1 MKIERSRRDLVGHAG
16 FVVQKWLKCGKIWYV
31 LSEYNIFRLH
41 SEKGCAIIKSKMV
54 KRLGGESMAQLSDS
68 IEQFI
73 KELMCEEAHIELRRN
88 ELAQHF
94 GCAPSQINY
103 VLATRFSVDHGYIIE
118 SRRGG
123 GGYVRI
129 VRMQERAEG
138 NLLEAL
144 LKRVGN
150 SVDEDT
156 AGAII
161 THLTDLKLVTG
172 NEGALMRSAVSRN
185 ALALPISAKDVLRA
199 AVLRNMLVQ
208 VFRNIE
214 GGDQK

>member
-1 MKIERSRRDLVGHAG
+1 
-16 FVVQKWLKCGKIWYV
+16 
-31 LSEYNIFRLH
+31 
-41 SEKGCAIIKSKMV
+41 
-54 KRLGGESMAQLSDS
+54 MAQLSDS

-73 KELMCEEAHIELRRN
+73 KELMCEEQHIELRRN

-129 VRMQERAEG
+129 VRMQEREEG

-144 LKRVGN
+144 LNRVGN

-156 AGAII
+156 ANAII
-161 THLTDLKLVTG
+161 TQLKDLKLVTV
-172 NEGALMRSAVSRN
+172 NEAKLMRAAVSRN

>member
-1 MKIERSRRDLVGHAG
+1 
-16 FVVQKWLKCGKIWYV
+16 
-31 LSEYNIFRLH
+31 
-41 SEKGCAIIKSKMV
+41 
-54 KRLGGESMAQLSDS
+54 MAQLSDN
-68 IEQFI
+68 IERFI
-73 KELMCEEAHIELRRN
+73 KELMREDAHIELRRN

-129 VRMQERAEG
+129 LRMQSRGEPDF
-138 NLLEAL
+138 LEAL
-144 LKRVGN
+144 LNRVGN
-150 SVDEDT
+150 SVDEET

-161 THLTDLKLVTG
+161 TNLSERKMITAREAG
-172 NEGALMRSAVSRN
+172 LMRAAISRN

-199 AVLRNMLVQ
+199 AVFRNMLIQ
-208 VFRNIE
+208 VFKNSEEEKR
-214 GGDQK
+214 DDV

>member
-1 MKIERSRRDLVGHAG
+1 
-16 FVVQKWLKCGKIWYV
+16 
-31 LSEYNIFRLH
+31 
-41 SEKGCAIIKSKMV
+41 
-54 KRLGGESMAQLSDS
+54 MAQLSDS

-129 VRMQERAEG
+129 VRMQEREEG

-156 AGAII
+156 ANAMI
-161 THLTDLKLVTG
+161 THLSDLKLVTG
-172 NEGALMRSAVSRN
+172 REAALMRSAVSRN

-214 GGDQK
+214 GGNQK

>member
-1 MKIERSRRDLVGHAG
+1 
-16 FVVQKWLKCGKIWYV
+16 
-31 LSEYNIFRLH
+31 
-41 SEKGCAIIKSKMV
+41 
-54 KRLGGESMAQLSDS
+54 MAQLSDT

-73 KELMCEEAHIELRRN
+73 KELMSEEAHIELRRN

-103 VLATRFSVDHGYIIE
+103 VLATRFSVDHGYLIE

-129 VRMQERAEG
+129 VRMHPRDEG
-138 NLLEAL
+138 NLLDAL

-156 AGAII
+156 ANAII
-161 THLTDLKLVTG
+161 QHLLDCELVTG
-172 NEGALMRSAVSRN
+172 NEAALMRAAIGKN
-185 ALALPISAKDVLRA
+185 ALSLPVSAKDVLRA
-199 AVLRNMLVQ
+199 AVFKNLLIQ
-208 VFRNIE
+208 VFRNAEE
-214 GGDQK
+214 GV

>member
-1 MKIERSRRDLVGHAG
+1 
-16 FVVQKWLKCGKIWYV
+16 
-31 LSEYNIFRLH
+31 
-41 SEKGCAIIKSKMV
+41 
-54 KRLGGESMAQLSDS
+54 MAQLSDS

-129 VRMQERAEG
+129 VRMQERSEG

-144 LKRVGN
+144 LNRVGN

-156 AGAII
+156 ANAII

-172 NEGALMRSAVSRN
+172 NEAALMRAAVSRN

-208 VFRNIE
+208 VFRTIE

>member
-1 MKIERSRRDLVGHAG
+1 
-16 FVVQKWLKCGKIWYV
+16 
-31 LSEYNIFRLH
+31 
-41 SEKGCAIIKSKMV
+41 
-54 KRLGGESMAQLSDS
+54 MAQLSDS

-73 KELMCEEAHIELRRN
+73 KELMSEDAHIELRRN

-129 VRMQERAEG
+129 VRMQTRGEQNMLET
-138 NLLEAL
+138 LLQ
-144 LKRVGN
+144 RVGN
-150 SVDEDT
+150 SVNEET
-156 AGAII
+156 ANAII
-161 THLTDLKLVTG
+161 SNLYERKVVTK
-172 NEGALMRSAVSRN
+172 NEALLMKSAVSRN

-199 AVLRNMLVQ
+199 AVFRNMLMQ
-208 VFRNIE
+208 VFKNKEEEER
-214 GGDQK
+214 DDV

>member
-1 MKIERSRRDLVGHAG
+1 
-16 FVVQKWLKCGKIWYV
+16 
-31 LSEYNIFRLH
+31 
-41 SEKGCAIIKSKMV
+41 
-54 KRLGGESMAQLSDS
+54 MAQLSDT

-73 KELMCEEAHIELRRN
+73 KELMSEEAHIELRRN

-103 VLATRFSVDHGYIIE
+103 VLATRFSVDHGYLIE

-129 VRMQERAEG
+129 VRMHPREEG
-138 NLLEAL
+138 NLLDAL

-156 AGAII
+156 ANAII
-161 THLTDLKLVTG
+161 QHLLDCELVTG
-172 NEGALMRSAVSRN
+172 NEAALMKAAIGKN
-185 ALALPISAKDVLRA
+185 ALSLPVSGKDVLRA
-199 AVLRNMLVQ
+199 AVFKNLLIQ
-208 VFRNIE
+208 VFRNAEE
-214 GGDQK
+214 GV